1 MKERKKL
8 MDKYRQMLEHSIDYA
23 IENNT
28 FHSLNIIENTRCLCV
43 WGAGDFF
50 ILSYERMF
58 KNRNI

>member
-43 WGAGDFF
+43 WGQGIFLN
-50 ILSYERMF
+50 IRMNECL
-58 KNRNI
+58 KIET

>member
-43 WGAGDFF
+43 WGGRGFF
-50 ILSYERMF
+50 
-58 KNRNI
+58 